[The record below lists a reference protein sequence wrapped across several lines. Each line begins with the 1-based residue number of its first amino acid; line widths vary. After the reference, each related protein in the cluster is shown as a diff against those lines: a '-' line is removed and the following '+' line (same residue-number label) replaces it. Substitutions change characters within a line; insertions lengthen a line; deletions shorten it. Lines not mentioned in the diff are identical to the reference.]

1 MAPQKPLLSIKEK
14 INTRYELLGLAGLL
28 RVISNG
34 RKNNNKQIKA
44 REGKGQCQGMS
55 NQGGGC

>member
-14 INTRYELLGLAGLL
+14 INMRYELLGLAGLL

-44 REGKGQCQGMS
+44 RKGKGQCQGMS